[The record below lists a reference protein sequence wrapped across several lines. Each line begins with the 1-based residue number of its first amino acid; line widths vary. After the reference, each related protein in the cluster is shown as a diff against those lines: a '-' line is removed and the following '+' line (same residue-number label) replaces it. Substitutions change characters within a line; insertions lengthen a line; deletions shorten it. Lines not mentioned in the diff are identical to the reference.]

1 VNTLKTALLSLI
13 NIFFRKLTIEK
24 IYAYL
29 YTNHHNIYVRIKS
42 KQYSFWYRSVDLD
55 DLNMMCRENL
65 KFWESNSREI
75 FSILSLS
82 SNTVFDIGSYTGI
95 YALIAAKSNKKLKVS
110 AFEPNPNLFSALEKN
125 LKLNRIRN
133 VKSEQMALDNQPG
146 EAYLYLN
153 HDIHTSIGSL
163 IQSSTAGKKVLVR
176 KTTLDIYCENH
187 SVNSIDLIKI
197 DVEGYEANVL
207 QGGSSI
213 IKKSSPIILMESLTQ
228 VTLEKQFELLSEL
241 GYLRPLQVN
250 GDGFDLNNWL
260 WFTDSHKEKIEQIRH
275 LLVN

>member
-1 VNTLKTALLSLI
+1 MNTLKTALLSLI

-24 IYAYL
+24 IYAHL
-29 YTNHHNIYVRIKS
+29 YTSHHNIYVRIKS
-42 KQYSFWYRSVDLD
+42 KRYSFWYRSVDFD

-82 SNTVFDIGSYTGI
+82 SNTVFDIGSYTGV
-95 YALIAAKSNKKLKVS
+95 YALVSAKSNKKLTVS
-110 AFEPNPNLFSALEKN
+110 AFEPNPDLFSALEKN

-207 QGGSSI
+207 QGGSLI

-228 VTLEKQFELLSEL
+228 ETLEKQFELLSEL

-260 WFTDSHKEKIEQIRH
+260 WFTESHRDKVKQISH
-275 LLVN
+275 LLIN

>member
-1 VNTLKTALLSLI
+1 MNTLKTALLSLI

-24 IYAYL
+24 IYASL
-29 YTNHHNIYVRIKS
+29 YTRHHNIYVRIKS
-42 KQYSFWYRSVDLD
+42 RQYSFWYRSVDFD

-65 KFWESNSREI
+65 KFWESKSREI

-82 SNTVFDIGSYTGI
+82 SNTVFDIGSYTGV
-95 YALIAAKSNKKLKVS
+95 YALVAAKSNKKLKVS
-110 AFEPNPNLFSALEKN
+110 AFEPNPDLFSALEKN

-133 VKSEQMALDNQPG
+133 VKSEQMALDDQPG

-163 IQSSTAGKKVLVR
+163 IQSSKAGKKVLVR

-187 SVNSIDLIKI
+187 SISSIDLMKI
-197 DVEGYEANVL
+197 DVEGYETNVL

-213 IKKSSPIILMESLTQ
+213 IKKSSPIILMESLNQ
-228 VTLEKQFELLSEL
+228 ETLEKQFALLSKW
-241 GYLRPLQVN
+241 GYLKPLQVN
-250 GDGFDLNNWL
+250 GDGYDLNNWL
-260 WFTDSHKEKIEQIRH
+260 
-275 LLVN
+275 

>member
-42 KQYSFWYRSVDLD
+42 KRYSFWYRSVDFD

-65 KFWESNSREI
+65 KFWESKSREI

-95 YALIAAKSNKKLKVS
+95 YALVAAKSNRKLKVS
-110 AFEPNPNLFSALEKN
+110 AFEPNPDLFSALEKN

-153 HDIHTSIGSL
+153 HDIYTSIGSL
-163 IQSSTAGKKVLVR
+163 IQSATAGKKVLVR
-176 KTTLDIYCENH
+176 KTTLDIYCDNY
-187 SVNSIDLIKI
+187 SINSIDLIKI
-197 DVEGYEANVL
+197 DVEGYETNVL

-213 IKKSSPIILMESLTQ
+213 IKKSSPIILMESLNQ
-228 VTLEKQFELLSEL
+228 ETLEKQFALLSKL
-241 GYLRPLQVN
+241 GYLKPLQVN

-260 WFTDSHKEKIEQIRH
+260 WFAESHRDKVKQISH
-275 LLVN
+275 LLIS

>member
-1 VNTLKTALLSLI
+1 MNTLKTALLSLI

-42 KQYSFWYRSVDLD
+42 KQYSFWYRSVDFD

-65 KFWESNSREI
+65 KFWESKSREI

-82 SNTVFDIGSYTGI
+82 SNTVFDIGSYTGV
-95 YALIAAKSNKKLKVS
+95 YTLVAAKSNRKLKVS
-110 AFEPNPNLFSALEKN
+110 AFEPNPDLFSALEKN

-197 DVEGYEANVL
+197 DVEGYETNVL

-213 IKKSSPIILMESLTQ
+213 IKKSSPIILMESLTHE
-228 VTLEKQFELLSEL
+228 TLEKQFELLSEL

-260 WFTDSHKEKIEQIRH
+260 WFTESHRDKVKQISH
-275 LLVN
+275 LLIS

>member
-1 VNTLKTALLSLI
+1 MNTLKTALLSLI

>member
-1 VNTLKTALLSLI
+1 MNTLKTALLSLI

-24 IYAYL
+24 IYAHL
-29 YTNHHNIYVRIKS
+29 YTSHHNIYVRIIS
-42 KQYSFWYRSVDLD
+42 TRYSFWYRSVDFD

-65 KFWESNSREI
+65 KFWESKSREI

-110 AFEPNPNLFSALEKN
+110 AFEPNPDLFSALEKN

-207 QGGSSI
+207 QGGLSI

-228 VTLEKQFELLSEL
+228 ETLEKQFELLNEL

-260 WFTDSHKEKIEQIRH
+260 WFTVSHRDKVKQISH
-275 LLVN
+275 LLIN

>member
-1 VNTLKTALLSLI
+1 MNTLKTALLSLI

-213 IKKSSPIILMESLTQ
+213 IRKSSPIILMESLTQ

>member
-1 VNTLKTALLSLI
+1 M
-13 NIFFRKLTIEK
+13 EK

-29 YTNHHNIYVRIKS
+29 YTSHHNIYVRIKS
-42 KQYSFWYRSVDLD
+42 KQYSFWYRSVDFD

-65 KFWESNSREI
+65 KFWESKSREI

-82 SNTVFDIGSYTGI
+82 SNTVFDIGSYTGV
-95 YALIAAKSNKKLKVS
+95 YALVAAKSNRKLEVN
-110 AFEPNPNLFSALEKN
+110 AFEPNPDLFSALEKN

-133 VKSEQMALDNQPG
+133 VKSEQMALDDQPG

-176 KTTLDIYCENH
+176 KTTLDIYCENYSIS
-187 SVNSIDLIKI
+187 SVDLIKI
-197 DVEGYEANVL
+197 DVEGYETNVL

-213 IKKSSPIILMESLTQ
+213 IKKSSPIILMESLNQ
-228 VTLEKQFELLSEL
+228 ESLEKQFALLSKL
-241 GYLRPLQVN
+241 GYLKPLQVN

-260 WFTDSHKEKIEQIRH
+260 WFTESHRDRVKQVSH
-275 LLVN
+275 LLIS

>member
-1 VNTLKTALLSLI
+1 MSSLKTALLSFI
-13 NIFFRKLTIEK
+13 NIFFRKLIIEK

-29 YTNHHNIYVRIKS
+29 YTSHHNIYVRIKS
-42 KQYSFWYRSVDLD
+42 KQYSFWYRSVDFD

-65 KFWESNSREI
+65 KFWESKSREI

-82 SNTVFDIGSYTGI
+82 SNTVFDIGSYTGV
-95 YALIAAKSNKKLKVS
+95 YALVAAKSNKKLKVS
-110 AFEPNPNLFSALEKN
+110 AFEPNPDLFSALKRN

-133 VKSEQMALDNQPG
+133 VKSEQMALDDQPG

-176 KTTLDIYCENH
+176 KTTLDIYCENY
-187 SVNSIDLIKI
+187 SINSIDLMKI
-197 DVEGYEANVL
+197 DVEGYEVNVL
-207 QGGSSI
+207 QGGLSI
-213 IKKSSPIILMESLTQ
+213 IKKSSPIILMESLNQ
-228 VTLEKQFELLSEL
+228 ETLEKQFDLLSKL
-241 GYLRPLQVN
+241 GYLKPLQVN

-260 WFTDSHKEKIEQIRH
+260 WFTESRKDKVKQISQ

>member
-1 VNTLKTALLSLI
+1 M
-13 NIFFRKLTIEK
+13 EK

-29 YTNHHNIYVRIKS
+29 YTNRHNIYVRIKS
-42 KQYSFWYRSVDLD
+42 KQYSFWYRSVDFD

-65 KFWESNSREI
+65 KFWESKSREI

-82 SNTVFDIGSYTGI
+82 SNTVFDIGSYTGV
-95 YALIAAKSNKKLKVS
+95 YALVAAKSNRKLKVS
-110 AFEPNPNLFSALEKN
+110 AFEPNPDLFSALEKN

-133 VKSEQMALDNQPG
+133 VKSEQMALDDQPG

-153 HDIHTSIGSL
+153 HDIQTSIGSL

-176 KTTLDIYCENH
+176 KTTLDSYCENYSIN
-187 SVNSIDLIKI
+187 SVDLIKI
-197 DVEGYEANVL
+197 DVEGYETNVL

-213 IKKSSPIILMESLTQ
+213 IKKSSPIILMESLNQ
-228 VTLEKQFELLSEL
+228 ETLEKQFALLSKL
-241 GYLRPLQVN
+241 GYLKPLQVN

-260 WFTDSHKEKIEQIRH
+260 WFTESHRDRVKQVSH
-275 LLVN
+275 LLIS